1 MPWANAG
8 DTAANALSEMVGGVV
23 LGVLE
28 GLGAGY
34 VSNEYKDVIAFVI
47 LILVLIVRP
56 TGLMGERIP
65 EKV

>member
-1 MPWANAG
+1 M
-8 DTAANALSEMVGGVV
+8 LGGVI

-34 VSNEYKDVIAFVI
+34 LSNEYKDVIAFVI
-47 LILVLIVRP
+47 LIVVLIVRP

-65 EKV
+65 DKV